1 MWMRSINCLVIAALL
16 TVTLG
21 AQAPA
26 RLTVKDLEAL
36 KSSSN
41 EPGGDFFG
49 GTPEKLGVLLDSMAA
64 DSSLMGPMHLLVAAN
79 TAMRLGRVADA
90 AFFLYAGQIRAA
102 FDFDRYDISS
112 RADGNNAITYLGFLN
127 QTTGEAVNP
136 AIQREPKLFAAVIQR
151 LEAWEVVSAPNAVA
165 PEFKEARGL
174 KMEPEEWA
182 AHGREVKNDFLDKFG
197 RKYAT
202 LLNNPEFFAAHM
214 IVQDANPLDQDPKAM
229 ARVEAA
235 FKQMQEVEV
244 RLFPGSATIQRLP
257 VPEITLPDPA
267 APAHIVEEMPVRVG
281 GNVPEARKIKHVE
294 PVFPKGRRGSIIIEL
309 TTNRQGRVDAFNVLA
324 GELGLLEAAQAA
336 IRQWVFGPVL
346 VDGKPVSV
354 LQTVSLSAK

>member
-1 MWMRSINCLVIAALL
+1 MWTRSINCLVIAPLL

-26 RLTVKDLEAL
+26 RLTVEDLEAL

-49 GTPEKLGVLLDSMAA
+49 GTPATLGALLDSMAA
-64 DSSLMGPMHLLVAAN
+64 DSSLMGPMHLLIAAN

-112 RADGNNAITYLGFLN
+112 RADGNNAATYLAFLN

-165 PEFKEARGL
+165 PEFKDARGF
-174 KMEPEEWA
+174 KMEPEAWA
-182 AHGREVKNDFLDKFG
+182 AHGREIKNDFLEKFG

-214 IVQDANPLDQDPKAM
+214 VVQDTNPLDQDPKAM
-229 ARVEAA
+229 ARLEAA
-235 FKQMQEVEV
+235 FKQMQEIET
-244 RLFPGSATIQRLP
+244 RLFPGSATVQQLR
-257 VPEITLPDPA
+257 VPKIVVPDA
-267 APAHIVEEMPVRVG
+267 ATAAATAEEMPVRVG
-281 GNVPEARKIKHVE
+281 GKVPEARKIKHVE
-294 PVFPKGRRGSIIIEL
+294 PVFPRGRRGSIIIEL
-309 TTNRQGRVDAFNVLA
+309 TISRQGRVEAFNVLA
-324 GELGLLEAAQAA
+324 GEFGLFPAAEKA
-336 IRQWVFGPVL
+336 IRQWIFEPVL

>member
-1 MWMRSINCLVIAALL
+1 MWKRSITCLVVAALL
-16 TVTLG
+16 TATLG

-41 EPGGDFFG
+41 DPGGDFFG
-49 GTPEKLGVLLDSMAA
+49 APPEKLGALLDSMAA
-64 DSSLMGPMHLLVAAN
+64 DSSLLGPMYLLMAAN

-102 FDFDRYDISS
+102 FDFDRYDVSS
-112 RADGNNAITYLGFLN
+112 RPDGNNAATYLGFLN
-127 QTTGEAVNP
+127 HTTGETVNP

-165 PEFKEARGL
+165 PEFEDARGF
-174 KMEPEEWA
+174 KMEREQWA
-182 AHGREVKNDFLDKFG
+182 AHGRAVKEDFLEKFG

-214 IVQDANPLDQDPKAM
+214 VVEDANPLDEDPKAM

-235 FKQMQEVEV
+235 LEQMQKIEA

-257 VPEITLPDPA
+257 VRESDAPEPQTA
-267 APAHIVEEMPVRVG
+267 AATVEEMPVRVG

-294 PVFPKGRRGSIIIEL
+294 PAFPKGRRGSIIIEL
-309 TTNRQGRVDAFNVLA
+309 TINRHGRVDAFNVLS
-324 GELGLLEAAQAA
+324 GEFGLFTAAEAA
-336 IRQWVFGPVL
+336 IRQWVFEPVL

-354 LQTVSLSAK
+354 LQTFSFTAK